1 MELSDAHRSALDDIL
16 TWRRDVRHFL
26 QDPVA
31 ADVLTRLQR
40 SMDHAPSVGNSR
52 PWRVMQVDSQDR
64 RARIIDSF
72 ETCNDAAAKAYAP
85 DAQRDYR
92 ALKLAGLREAP
103 IHLAVF
109 TDLAVEEGRGLGRQT
124 MPEALSY
131 STVMAI
137 HTLWLAARAE
147 NIGVG
152 WVSILDPVAVAAIL
166 DAPPSWSLTG
176 YLCLGHA
183 ARISDTPLL
192 HEAGWQADTTQ
203 PWIIK

>member
-26 QDPVA
+26 RDPVDE
-31 ADVLTRLQR
+31 DVLARLR
-40 SMDHAPSVGNSR
+40 HGMDHAPSVGNAR
-52 PWRVMQVDSQDR
+52 PWRVMQVESGEK
-64 RARIIDSF
+64 RAQIIESF
-72 ETCNDAAAKAYAP
+72 EACNRDAAENYAP
-85 DAQRDYR
+85 EAQREYL

-103 IHLAVF
+103 VHLAVF
-109 TDLAVEEGRGLGRQT
+109 TDLAVSEGRGLGRQT
-124 MPEALSY
+124 MPEVLSY

-147 NIGVG
+147 NIGLG

-166 DAPPSWSLTG
+166 DAPATWSLTG

-183 ARISDTPLL
+183 KRISDTPLL
-192 HEAGWQADTTQ
+192 HEAGWQVDTSQ
-203 PWIIK
+203 PWIVR